1 MILLDSDVLID
12 LLRNYRSAIEWFDSL
27 HEDEE
32 LLVSGYV
39 VMELIQGCRNKAEQE
54 RVQRLL
60 GAYGVIWLSAADC
73 DKALEVFVA
82 YRLSHNAGV
91 LDILIGQT
99 AIALGLP
106 LYTFGLSK
114 RAFMELLG
122 DYDVAIVNYPAS
134 ELDGDIINAYKI
146 TTNHANQQLFTQV
159 LSN

>member
-39 VMELIQGCRNKAEQE
+39 V
-54 RVQRLL
+54 
-60 GAYGVIWLSAADC
+60 AD
-73 DKALEVFVA
+73 LV
-82 YRLSHNAGV
+82 
-91 LDILIGQT
+91 
-99 AIALGLP
+99 
-106 LYTFGLSK
+106 GLSK